1 MRRKPQLMKKT
12 KLSPP
17 DFKFVN
23 KSILKSLL
31 KIEHGLNLALPSP
44 IENLHLSW
52 LPSQYELFV
61 KRDDLIHPIISG
73 NKWRK
78 LKWNI
83 ALLLQSDIKTLVSFG
98 GAHSNHLY
106 ALAYVSNFL
115 GLRFV
120 AFVRGEELTVESNDT
135 LKHLNDCGTEVY
147 FVSRSAYR
155 YKERDKEIA
164 THLKN
169 LKNYLLVPE
178 GGYNLSALE
187 GVGEL
192 VDEIENLEEFDYI
205 LVPAGTGTTAA
216 GVIKRLFEKNSNAS
230 VVVFNVLKPDFIG
243 ENITRLIGTQNKL
256 NFEIVSGYHFG
267 GFGRYTSELKYF
279 KEEFESQSKILIDMV
294 YNAKLLYGLKDL
306 LQKAYFPNGSRIL
319 WIHTGGVRY

>member
-1 MRRKPQLMKKT
+1 MRRKPQFMKKT

-17 DFKFVN
+17 DFKLVN
-23 KSILKSLL
+23 KSILKGLS

-44 IENLHLSW
+44 IQNLHLSW

-83 ALLLQSDIKTLVSFG
+83 AHLLQSDIKTLVSFG
-98 GAHSNHLY
+98 GAHSNHLL
-106 ALAYVSNFL
+106 ALAYVSKFL

-120 AFVRGEELTVESNDT
+120 AFVRGEELTVASNVT
-135 LKHLNDCGTEVY
+135 LKFLNDCGTEIY

-155 YKERDKEIA
+155 YKERDNEIA

-169 LKNYLLVPE
+169 LKNYFMVPE
-178 GGYNLSALE
+178 GAYNPLALE

-192 VDEIENLEEFDYI
+192 VDEIENLEEFDHI

-216 GVIKRLFEKNSNAS
+216 GIIKRLAEKKLNTR

-243 ENITRLIGTQNKL
+243 ENITRLIGTRNKQ

-267 GFGRYTSELKYF
+267 GFGRYTSELGYF
-279 KEEFESQSKILIDMV
+279 KEEFESESKILIDMV

-306 LQKAYFPNGSRIL
+306 LLKAYFPRGSRIL

>member
-1 MRRKPQLMKKT
+1 MRRIPRPMKKT

-31 KIEHGLNLALPSP
+31 EIERGLNLALPSP

-52 LPSQYELFV
+52 LPSQYKLFV
-61 KRDDLIHPIISG
+61 KRDDLIHPVISG

-83 ALLLQSDIKTLVSFG
+83 AYVLQNDIKTLVSFG

-106 ALAYVSNFL
+106 ALAAVSNFL

-120 AFVRGEELTVESNDT
+120 AFVRGEELTVESNVT
-135 LKHLNDCGTEVY
+135 LKHLNDCGTEIY

-155 YKERDKEIA
+155 YKERDSGIA
-164 THLKN
+164 NYLKN
-169 LKNYLLVPE
+169 LKNYYLVPE

-187 GVGEL
+187 GVGES

-216 GVIKRLFEKNSNAS
+216 GVINRLFEKKSNVK
-230 VVVFNVLKPDFIG
+230 VVVFNVLKPGFIG
-243 ENITRLIGTQNKL
+243 ENINQLLGTQSNL
-256 NFEIVSGYHFG
+256 NFEVVNGYHFG
-267 GFGRYTSELKYF
+267 GFGRYNSTLEYF
-279 KEEFESQSKILIDMV
+279 KEEFESQSKIPIDMV

-306 LQKAYFPNGSRIL
+306 LQKAHFPSGSRML